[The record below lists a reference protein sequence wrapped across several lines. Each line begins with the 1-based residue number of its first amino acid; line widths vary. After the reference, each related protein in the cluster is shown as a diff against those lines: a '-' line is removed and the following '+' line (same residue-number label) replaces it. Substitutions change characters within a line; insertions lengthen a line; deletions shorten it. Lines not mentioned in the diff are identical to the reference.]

1 MEVNKNG
8 EKMKKIIFL
17 VIFWLLASICFAD
30 EGLNNLWEKFY
41 IEAKK
46 QNFDEPVKIYQV
58 NPSYTTLCFI
68 YKNHVYFFKEGKIEK
83 PVYAKMINPD
93 GINRIS
99 YRKSEH
105 GGAFLL
111 WSNEKLIIQ
120 FGP

>member
-1 MEVNKNG
+1 MKNLILL
-8 EKMKKIIFL
+8 IIFC
-17 VIFWLLASICFAD
+17 LLSTVCLAD
-30 EGLNNLWEKFY
+30 EGLNDLWEGFY

-58 NPSYTTLCFI
+58 DASNTTLCFI
-68 YKNHVYFFKEGKIEK
+68 YKNYVYFFKEGKIEK
-83 PVYAKMINPD
+83 PTYAKMFNTN

-111 WSNEKLIIQ
+111 WSNEELIIQ
-120 FGP
+120 FGL